1 MGAMKRHF
9 QDILEQHFNYT
20 PYPAAL
26 NAPHVHTPA
35 NEQHAL
41 PRRVFILSRNGEPID
56 AYTNADT
63 ANYEMH
69 LCMQGDD
76 YESAGN
82 PDYPFYDYEVRE
94 LRLCYATL

>member
-1 MGAMKRHF
+1 MGAVKKQF
-9 QDILEQHFNYT
+9 QDILDRHFNNT
-20 PYPAAL
+20 PTHS
-26 NAPHVHTPA
+26 HVHHHVPA

-41 PRRVFILSRNGEPID
+41 PRRVFVLTRNGEPID
-56 AYTNADT
+56 AYTNVDT

-76 YESAGN
+76 YESVGN
-82 PDYPFYDYEVRE
+82 PDYPFYGYEVRE